1 MTDYQECMASDEPA
15 KVEVVQH
22 GGIAHVY
29 LRRNVQQDARDDGPE
44 GEPREFWRF
53 EQLHYSEAGT
63 PTVAE
68 VEAGFDAIWAA
79 KAAELRTDGE
89 RIADV
94 EQATQANGASIEDA
108 YQAIAELAEMVAGG
122 DE

>member
-1 MTDYQECMASDEPA
+1 M
-15 KVEVVQH
+15 
-22 GGIAHVY
+22 Y
-29 LRRNVQQDARDDGPE
+29 LRRGVEQDVADNGPD

-53 EQLHYSEAGT
+53 EQLHYCEPGAPDPAAIEAD
-63 PTVAE
+63 
-68 VEAGFDAIWAA
+68 FDAVWAA
-79 KAAELRTDGE
+79 KAAEMRTDGE